1 MKETA
6 VKELMRRLH
15 EELESADRIDPEL
28 LELVRDLDADIHR
41 ILKTGAGAGEAES
54 LIDRAAALETR
65 FAARHPVAERV
76 LREVVE
82 ALGKMG
88 V

>member
-1 MKETA
+1 MKEAA

-15 EELESADRIDPEL
+15 EELGSADRIDPEL
-28 LELVRDLDADIHR
+28 LGLVRDLDSDIHR
-41 ILKTGAGAGEAES
+41 ILKSGAGAAETES
-54 LIDRAAALETR
+54 IMDRATALETR
-65 FAARHPVAERV
+65 FAARHPVAEQV
-76 LREVVE
+76 LREIVE

>member
-1 MKETA
+1 MKEAA

-28 LELVRDLDADIHR
+28 QGLVRDLDSDIRR
-41 ILKTGAGAGEAES
+41 ILKSGAGAGEAES
-54 LIDRAAALETR
+54 LMDRATALETR

-76 LREVVE
+76 LREIVE